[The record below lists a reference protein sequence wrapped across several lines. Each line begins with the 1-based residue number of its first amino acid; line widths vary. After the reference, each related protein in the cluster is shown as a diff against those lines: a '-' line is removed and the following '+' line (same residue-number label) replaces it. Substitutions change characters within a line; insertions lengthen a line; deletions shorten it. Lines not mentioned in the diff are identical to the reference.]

1 MALVLSDRIKETTT
15 TTGTIPYVLGGAAS
29 GFETFTA
36 NLSNGDTTY
45 YCCTDGTDFEVGLGT
60 YASTG
65 TKLNRTTIIS
75 SSNSNN
81 AVNWSSGTR
90 DIFCTLPGSK
100 AVVLDANGALSTGIT
115 IQDEGSGLSTT
126 ATTLNFVGSGI
137 VASGTGATKTIT
149 VTGGGIGTSTANYFD
164 AHTSSDSSAL
174 TSSFA
179 TIDFD
184 TIRYNSSGSVFS
196 ESAGEVTMTTTGIHR
211 FHTDVTTK
219 ITSGSARSDCEIE
232 LQRKPSG
239 GSFSQIAGS
248 TAITY
253 NRISAR
259 GEQTSSIDILYNVTS
274 GDTYRVVA
282 KRQGGT
288 DTIVVQ
294 GGAARFN
301 ISSVGANPSVATTAA
316 DDLTAGDAAVNLTT
330 TSGNITIDAQ
340 GNDTDII
347 LKGTDSDGSGVITM
361 LFLDGS
367 ANGDATFSGKIVSP
381 NGIESS
387 SYFWMKNDGNV
398 ALYGGAN
405 FEVALTHVHNTGF
418 KLTNGGTGTP
428 AVELQFVDSNEA
440 IGSDG
445 TNLKLT
451 SGGNE
456 ITVPNSGAD
465 TMTLNAA
472 TQTLTNKT
480 LTSPTING
488 FSGTG
493 NGSITGDLTLSG
505 TLKLSGTGGPLINTT
520 ASLGTSDVSL
530 LRAST
535 AESGTHGF
543 TIKYMGSRSGNE
555 NSFSLFMDNQQSTD
569 VEAITVFQD
578 GKVGINNTS
587 PSAPL
592 DVSGDA
598 EITGTLTV
606 GATNGNQ
613 TLNVA
618 SHDLVDGGLQ
628 LAGTLVTASAT
639 EINKLDG
646 VTASTTELN
655 YVDVTTLGTVQA
667 SKAVTADANGD
678 VLFPDDE
685 NLFVGTHSDLK
696 IFHNGSNS
704 FIREQGTGNLKLQA
718 TNLSL
723 ELGDGTLLL
732 DTNNST
738 NAVQLY
744 DNGELRLRTTDTGID
759 VLADDD
765 DNSSDNTANI
775 RIVSEGTNEIVTLRS
790 NNGVASYIIRNG
802 SSHGQHLFQ
811 SFNGTDTTNL
821 LRLTTTGHTFEQ
833 GVTVTGDLTT
843 TADIELGHA
852 SDTTIARAS
861 AGVVTI
867 EGNTVLT
874 TGNSDAPSTTTS
886 SGDADFVLVDD
897 NGTMKKITPANLG
910 ITSGGAS
917 KGFAVAMAIAL

>member
-1 MALVLSDRIKETTT
+1 MALILSDRIKVSTT
-15 TTGTIPYVLGGAAS
+15 TTGTSTYTLGSAAS
-29 GFETFTA
+29 GFESFTD
-36 NLSNGDTTY
+36 NLSNNDTTY

-60 YASTG
+60 FISSTN
-65 TKLNRTTIIS
+65 KLARTSIIS

-81 AVNWSSGTR
+81 EVSWSSGTR

-115 IQDEGSGLSTT
+115 IQDEGTGLSTT

-149 VTGGGIGTSTANYFD
+149 VTGGGIGTSAANYFD
-164 AHTSSDSSAL
+164 AHTSSDSSDL

-184 TIRYNSSGSVFS
+184 TIRYNSNGSIFS

-219 ITSGSARSDCEIE
+219 ITSGSSRSDTEIE

-239 GSFSQIAGS
+239 GSFSQVAGT
-248 TAITY
+248 TAINY
-253 NRISAR
+253 NRTSGR
-259 GEQTSSIDILYNVTS
+259 GEQTASIDILYNVTS
-274 GDTYRVVA
+274 GDTYRVVV

-294 GGAARFN
+294 GGASRFN
-301 ISSVGANPSVATTAA
+301 ISSVGANPTRPTTAL
-316 DDLTAGDAAVNLTT
+316 DDITAGDAAVNLTT

-340 GNDTDII
+340 GNNTDII
-347 LKGTDSDGSGVITM
+347 FKGTDSDGDGDITM
-361 LFLDGS
+361 LTLDGS
-367 ANGDATFSGKIVSP
+367 ANGDATFKGTLRSP
-381 NGIESS
+381 NGMESS
-387 SYFWMKNDGNV
+387 SYFWMKTDNNT
-398 ALYGGAN
+398 ALFAGAN
-405 FEVALTHVHNTGF
+405 FEVALAHVHNTGF

-428 AVELQFVDSNEA
+428 AVELQFVDANEA
-440 IGSDG
+440 IGSNG
-445 TNLKLT
+445 TNLLLT
-451 SGGNE
+451 SGGHE
-456 ITVPNSGAD
+456 ITVPNAAND
-465 TMTLNAA
+465 TMALLGA
-472 TQTLTNKT
+472 TQTLVNKV

-646 VTASTTELN
+646 VTATTTELN
-655 YVDVTTLGTVQA
+655 SVDVTTLGTVQA
-667 SKAVTADANGD
+667 SKAVTADANGN

-685 NLFVGTHSDLK
+685 ELKFGTDGDLR

-704 FIREQGTGNLKLQA
+704 FIREQGIGDLKIQA
-718 TNLSL
+718 TNLSIEAGSGEEFITATADGAVAL
-723 ELGDGTLLL
+723 YYDDVKKFETTSDGT
-732 DTNNST
+732 
-738 NAVQLY
+738 
-744 DNGELRLRTTDTGID
+744 
-759 VLADDD
+759 
-765 DNSSDNTANI
+765 
-775 RIVSEGTNEIVTLRS
+775 
-790 NNGVASYIIRNG
+790 
-802 SSHGQHLFQ
+802 
-811 SFNGTDTTNL
+811 
-821 LRLTTTGHTFEQ
+821 
-833 GVTVTGDLTT
+833 TVTGDLTT

-874 TGNSDAPSTTTS
+874 TGNSDAPSTTTQS
-886 SGDADFVLVDD
+886 SDADFVLVDD
-897 NGTMKKITPANLG
+897 GGTMKKITPSNLG